1 MRRQLRASG
10 GITNARQGYGIGS
23 WVKER
28 IRKIIP
34 NELADVAVKAAPF
47 VAPFQPG
54 IAAAMRGIGRF
65 DQRGSMSDA
74 FKQAAGTYAF
84 GKAAGK
90 LGGASGSELL
100 NPGRQTYSME
110 GFKTKGLGKF
120 LGTEGT
126 GTNNA
131 FSKGNDGAKKFAE
144 DQGKGFMEKTTD
156 KIFDKIPFGDK
167 LNQTVKEKLFVG
179 GVTSA
184 ATYLYEKFV
193 ADYPEPEPGED
204 MAAYMA
210 ERRQRVGTQMRTYM
224 DNYLAY
230 DPQYSAMSDAEKDA
244 FVERNNKNMG
254 GLMRTGYANGSG
266 GITMAN
272 TLAQNVAQNRANQTA
287 RANEL
292 EMARSRLPGYQAPQR
307 AMAPTKAPMLT
318 PRDLNPPGLFPRP
331 PLMPITQPI
340 EPGQPA
346 PKEFKVEEML
356 GDKFLVPNDSQY
368 VPPTE
373 EESLIGGPVPP
384 VDPGYYK
391 PEKQGG
397 IGADLS
403 TPLPNNNGFNFR
415 APTGDYGRYVVDNDP
430 GMQFEGY
437 SSYQNYI
444 DAGNDPV
451 ERRMM
456 GQSPLESAGGLGEID
471 MPIAGGINNEMGILP
486 VEPQLPGFRDVP
498 QGGMN
503 FSMPSYNDPL
513 PQDQLLSGFEQFK
526 KNNPEVMRGAGTMA
540 IVPVTLPGG
549 YSYDFS
555 GSQEANAFNK
565 YLASIGQAPY
575 QGRRQPGDLAKLGG
589 GLSKLEVGGR
599 VGLAEGSDNMI
610 LPMKKPETEKF
621 LTREEAEKLYPGM
634 FVDTTTFNPVPDNA
648 AELAIDELAKVILG
662 TRGSDKNFMKN
673 EYIIPTVKKISENY
687 GYSEAEIV
695 KMLKDQMMT
704 YSKPKKEKMNK
715 GGIMRLN
722 YMIGGE
728 AKQMEAGAPPI
739 MYSGNMD
746 PNAQNQQAGLPS
758 VPGPMQMA
766 EDGPEFDMRENGGFQ
781 PLGRQEGK
789 DDVPAMLAKNEFVMT
804 ADAVRAAGGGSIQ
817 KGAQKMYNTMK
828 KLESRVS

>member
-1 MRRQLRASG
+1 MISRSNMRRQLQANG
-10 GITNARQGYGIGS
+10 GIMNARQGYGAGS
-23 WVKER
+23 WVKEKL
-28 IRKIIP
+28 RKLIP
-34 NELADVAVKAAPF
+34 NELADIAVKAAPF

-65 DQRGSMSDA
+65 DQRGSVSDA
-74 FKQAAGTYAF
+74 LKQAGGTYAF
-84 GKAAGK
+84 GKTAGK

-318 PRDLNPPGLFPRP
+318 PADLNPPQLFQPGDPDLNIGIPERP
-331 PLMPITQPI
+331 QLGVTPPVERIIPSGGMDFSLPEMTMPMQQDVNWQ
-340 EPGQPA
+340 PGQPA
-346 PKEFKVEEML
+346 PEGFRVKEML
-356 GDKFLVPNDSQY
+356 GDEFLVPDDSQY

-373 EESLIGGPVPP
+373 AESMMPTPEGTMGPISLDDFESQNSNPP
-384 VDPGYYK
+384 TARII
-391 PEKQGG
+391 Q
-397 IGADLS
+397 
-403 TPLPNNNGFNFR
+403 
-415 APTGDYGRYVVDNDP
+415 PT
-430 GMQFEGY
+430 
-437 SSYQNYI
+437 
-444 DAGNDPV
+444 
-451 ERRMM
+451 
-456 GQSPLESAGGLGEID
+456 
-471 MPIAGGINNEMGILP
+471 LP
-486 VEPQLPGFRDVP
+486 VEP
-498 QGGMN
+498 MT
-503 FSMPSYNDPL
+503 
-513 PQDQLLSGFEQFK
+513 DQNIMEGYAKYKEQ
-526 KNNPEVMRGAGTMA
+526 NPEIGMGASIQVIINGRLPDGTPLQFNNGA
-540 IVPVTLPGG
+540 
-549 YSYDFS
+549 
-555 GSQEANAFNK
+555 QAAAFNQ
-565 YLASIGQAPY
+565 YLESIGQPPFERTQNPIESKDGGGIASPRKITS
-575 QGRRQPGDLAKLGG
+575 GGSGLAKLA
-589 GLSKLEVGGR
+589 VGGR
-599 VGLAEGSDNMI
+599 VGQNM
-610 LPMKKPETEKF
+610 
-621 LTREEAEKLYPGM
+621 
-634 FVDTTTFNPVPDNA
+634 
-648 AELAIDELAKVILG
+648 
-662 TRGSDKNFMKN
+662 
-673 EYIIPTVKKISENY
+673 
-687 GYSEAEIV
+687 
-695 KMLKDQMMT
+695 
-704 YSKPKKEKMNK
+704 
-715 GGIMRLN
+715 GGLMRLN

-746 PNAQNQQAGLPS
+746 PNAQAGLPS

-817 KGAQKMYNTMK
+817 KGAQKMYDTMK

>member
-10 GITNARQGYGIGS
+10 GITNARQMAAFGGIMGSDGRKQYGIGS
-23 WVKER
+23 WLKEK

-34 NELADVAVKAAPF
+34 NELADIAVKAAPF
-47 VAPFQPG
+47 VAPFNPA
-54 IAAAMRGIGRF
+54 IAAGMAGLGSFDKTGRIGSSLKAGAMNYAGG
-65 DQRGSMSDA
+65 
-74 FKQAAGTYAF
+74 QAARY
-84 GKAAGK
+84 
-90 LGGASGSELL
+90 LGGAGVQG
-100 NPGRQTYSME
+100 NPFSADGGAFRGGLEGIKGGFSSPLGTDT
-110 GFKTKGLGKF
+110 GFK

-126 GTNNA
+126 GTNNPL
-131 FSKGNDGAKKFAE
+131 SDGNDGAKKFAE
-144 DQGKGFMEKTTD
+144 DQGKGFMERTTD
-156 KIFDKIPFGDK
+156 KIFDKIPFGNK
-167 LNQTVKEKLFVG
+167 LNQTVKEKLLVG

-193 ADYPEPEPGED
+193 AGYPEPKPGED

-318 PRDLNPPGLFPRP
+318 PADLNPPQLFQPGDPDLNIGIPERPQLGVTPPVERIIPSGGMDFSLPGMTTVMPQLPRTDEEI
-331 PLMPITQPI
+331 LTEREKNNLFITQPGFPDSDGDGI
-340 EPGQPA
+340 DDRLSDEEKERRLNPIGGGTLEEAPLTDEEILAERKLNPPKSPGFNPRYEGRYAQDPGQRNKIPVGGY
-346 PKEFKVEEML
+346 KE
-356 GDKFLVPNDSQY
+356 
-368 VPPTE
+368 
-373 EESLIGGPVPP
+373 
-384 VDPGYYK
+384 
-391 PEKQGG
+391 
-397 IGADLS
+397 
-403 TPLPNNNGFNFR
+403 
-415 APTGDYGRYVVDNDP
+415 
-430 GMQFEGY
+430 
-437 SSYQNYI
+437 
-444 DAGNDPV
+444 
-451 ERRMM
+451 
-456 GQSPLESAGGLGEID
+456 
-471 MPIAGGINNEMGILP
+471 
-486 VEPQLPGFRDVP
+486 
-498 QGGMN
+498 
-503 FSMPSYNDPL
+503 PL
-513 PQDQLLSGFEQFK
+513 PQDQLMAGFEEYVR
-526 KNNPEVMRGAGTMA
+526 NNPYSGAGTTA

-549 YSYDFS
+549 YSYNFS
-555 GSQEANAFNK
+555 GSQEANAFGK
-565 YLASIGQAPY
+565 YLESIGQAPA
-575 QGRRQPGDLAKLGG
+575 QGRRQPGDLAKIGFPNE
-589 GLSKLEVGGR
+589 GLRKIISDGRGLAKLAVGGR
-599 VGLAEGSDNMI
+599 VGQNM
-610 LPMKKPETEKF
+610 
-621 LTREEAEKLYPGM
+621 
-634 FVDTTTFNPVPDNA
+634 
-648 AELAIDELAKVILG
+648 
-662 TRGSDKNFMKN
+662 
-673 EYIIPTVKKISENY
+673 
-687 GYSEAEIV
+687 
-695 KMLKDQMMT
+695 
-704 YSKPKKEKMNK
+704 
-715 GGIMRLN
+715 GGLMRLN

-746 PNAQNQQAGLPS
+746 PNAQAGLPS

-817 KGAQKMYNTMK
+817 KGAQKMYDTMK